1 MAGRAF
7 NKSLFICVLSMGV
20 LRPLLLFRRTWN
32 TPLVL
37 YLFRR
42 LTRFMGSTRTVVEI
56 VKLFLLLLRV
66 GPARKEE
73 GGFRLPTEKRVPL
86 AAPMGDAF
94 QGDFDGTAGDGW
106 LPRSDC

>member
-7 NKSLFICVLSMGV
+7 NKSLFISALSMGV
-20 LRPLLLFRRTWN
+20 LPPLLFRRTWN

-42 LTRFMGSTRTVVEI
+42 LTRFTGSTRAVVEI

-66 GPARKEE
+66 GPARKE
-73 GGFRLPTEKRVPL
+73 GGFKFPTEKRAPL

-106 LPRSDC
+106 VPRPDC